1 MNFTLDKTILLNSI
15 NTVTKALPQKASVPI
30 IEGILFNVFDNGTVK
45 LSCTDLSMTIECT
58 VEAEVDQPGD
68 IVLNGKFISEIVRK
82 MPNGN
87 INISGDVQNGVAIS
101 CMGSKISIMGLKD
114 DDFPVL
120 PHFTKANSYKL
131 PQGLLKQMIN
141 QTLFATAPEGFIR
154 QILTGCLFE
163 IDGSNFNVVALDTV
177 RLAVRS
183 AIIEGE
189 NQPLRAVVPSG
200 ALSEISKILSDED
213 TPAEVFFS
221 RSNAMFTIGNTNV
234 FTRLYEGEYLNY
246 KSFIPTV
253 HDLEFTVSRGELL
266 DSIERAWLMARENIR
281 NNYILFTISKEQL
294 VITAKSD
301 SGNVREV
308 VNISGCNKELQI
320 AFNAKY
326 FVDCLKNMDDDFIKL
341 SMTTNRS
348 PCVVKPVDND
358 KKLYLI
364 LPVKM

>member
-1 MNFTLDKTILLNSI
+1 MNFTLDKTVLLNSI
-15 NTVTKALPQKASVPI
+15 NTVTKALPQKATVSI
-30 IEGILFNVFDNGTVK
+30 IECILFNVYENGKVK

-58 VEAEVDQPGD
+58 VEAEVAEAGD
-68 IVLNGKFISEIVRK
+68 IAINGKFIGEIVRK
-82 MPNGN
+82 MPQGN
-87 INISGDVQNGVAIS
+87 INISGDAINGIDIS
-101 CMGSKISIMGLKD
+101 CMGSKISIMGQKD
-114 DDFPVL
+114 DDFPIL
-120 PHFTKANSYKL
+120 PHFNKSNSYKL

-177 RLAVRS
+177 RLAVRT
-183 AIIEGE
+183 AQIEGD

-200 ALSEISKILSDED
+200 ALNEISKILSDED
-213 TPAEVFFS
+213 TPVEVFFS

-246 KSFIPTV
+246 NSFIPKV
-253 HDLEFTVSRGELL
+253 HDLEFSVSRSELL

-281 NNYILFTISKEQL
+281 NNYILFSITKEEL
-294 VITAKSD
+294 VITSKSD

-308 VNISGCNKELQI
+308 VGINGCNKDLQI

-326 FVDCLKNMDDDFIKL
+326 FVDCLKNIDDDFIKL